1 MQSITISQAKRARR
15 YQVGKACAALL
26 AKDAAV
32 SLMSSTSTE
41 HVLSNSVWEKKSAC
55 DLFLTSSFL
64 NFSFF
69 FLLLQLFPEDL
80 DLQITSLCLV
90 SAGAVL
96 LFRYAQKAFVF
107 GLC

>member
-15 YQVGKACAALL
+15 YQVGKALL

-96 LFRYAQKAFVF
+96 LFRYAQKACVF

>member
-1 MQSITISQAKRARR
+1 MQSITISQAKRARH
-15 YQVGKACAALL
+15 YQAGEACAALL

-64 NFSFF
+64 NFSLFFF

-80 DLQITSLCLV
+80 DLQIASLCLV

-96 LFRYAQKAFVF
+96 LFRYAQKA
-107 GLC
+107 